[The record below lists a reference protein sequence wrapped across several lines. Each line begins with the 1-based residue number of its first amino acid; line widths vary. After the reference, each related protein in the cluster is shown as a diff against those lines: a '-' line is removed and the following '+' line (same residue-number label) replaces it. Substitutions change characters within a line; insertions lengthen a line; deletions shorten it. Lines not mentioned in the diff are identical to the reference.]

1 MKKKYARLS
10 NGVVVDVITT
20 LPEESMHP
28 SLAKE
33 FEEVADDVE
42 RSWEKVKGV
51 LTKPVSTPEPEPEP
65 NPVQPVITLSVPDIL
80 FLFSWVERNAFRK
93 SNDPLVQDFVTMLA
107 DPRLTSLTLP
117 SKFFTEAVAQMQ
129 GLNIL
134 SPARAA
140 AILSA
145 TPY

>member
-10 NGVVVDVITT
+10 NGVVVDIITT

-42 RSWEKVKGV
+42 RGWEKVKGV
-51 LTKPVSTPEPEPEP
+51 LTKPVSTPEPEP
-65 NPVQPVITLSVPDIL
+65 NPVQPVITLPVPDIL
-80 FLFSWVERNAFRK
+80 FLFSWTERNAFRK